1 MRCKKC
7 GNEYDSN
14 YYFSA
19 PEVCND
25 CFKKLSAEEQQE
37 LLSDANRI
45 NFGAYTID
53 DYRTAFGRRLGA
65 ALLDLLFYF
74 LLIMIVAV
82 GTGFIAEYGQLMKQI
97 QDLGPTSPAAQ
108 EIAISFVKDHIVTYL
123 IMNVIVLAYFL
134 LEVMIAVSLGKLIL
148 GIQIASFNGSKPSTI
163 QLLTR
168 YLIKN
173 IGVIFSFFAF
183 LLFGTALYDMLSTTG
198 VVLSIIMI
206 IGFFFILARRRQ
218 AFHDRLSGTAVFPR
232 RLLAELEENYSF
244 NITKKII

>member
-45 NFGAYTID
+45 NFGAYTMD

-65 ALLDLLFYF
+65 ALLDFLFYF
-74 LLIMIVAV
+74 LLIMVVAL
-82 GTGFIAEYGQLMKQI
+82 GTGFIAEYSEMIKQV
-97 QDLGPTSPAAQ
+97 QSLGPTSPEAQ
-108 EIAISFVKDHIVTYL
+108 EYAMSFVKTNIVTYL
-123 IMNVIVLAYFL
+123 IINVIVLAYFL
-134 LEVMIAVSLGKLIL
+134 LEVMIAASLGKLLL
-148 GIQIASFNGSKPSTI
+148 GVQIASFDGSKPSTI

-183 LLFGTALYDMLSTTG
+183 LLFGTAVSDMLSTAGT
-198 VVLSIIMI
+198 VLSIIMI

-218 AFHDRLSGTAVFPR
+218 GIHDRLSGTAVFPR
-232 RLLAELEENYSF
+232 RLLAELEENS
-244 NITKKII
+244 